1 MRLSIL
7 TGNPSPRE
15 ALQALLDAAAD
26 GIVLVDHAGEIQVF
40 NRSAEML
47 FGYQAAE
54 IVGRNLGTLMNDPD
68 RAAHDVAT
76 RVSDLV
82 GRGRTISARRKDGS
96 VFPAFLSIG
105 AVAGSEP
112 PAFVGF
118 VRDLTAQQQAEQ
130 ETLRLRERLM
140 HVSRLTTV
148 AEMVS
153 GIAHELN
160 QPLAAIATYAHACDR
175 LIGVAAPDVAE
186 IQDALQRIADQAVRA
201 GSIIHRLRGLGQTDA
216 SEYEFA
222 DVNAVICELADL
234 IQNDARARGVSYRA
248 DLAPN
253 LPLVRMKRAQIQ
265 QTVLNLVCNALEALA
280 PPQLQAREVIVRSR
294 LTPTRAVEIT
304 VCDNGPG
311 VDSQTVSRM
320 FDPFYT
326 TKADCAGLGL
336 PISRTI
342 VHAHGGSLK
351 YLPEMAAGA
360 CFAIQLPA

>member
-140 HVSRLTTV
+140 HV
-148 AEMVS
+148 
-153 GIAHELN
+153 
-160 QPLAAIATYAHACDR
+160 
-175 LIGVAAPDVAE
+175 
-186 IQDALQRIADQAVRA
+186 
-201 GSIIHRLRGLGQTDA
+201 
-216 SEYEFA
+216 
-222 DVNAVICELADL
+222 
-234 IQNDARARGVSYRA
+234 
-248 DLAPN
+248 
-253 LPLVRMKRAQIQ
+253 
-265 QTVLNLVCNALEALA
+265 
-280 PPQLQAREVIVRSR
+280 
-294 LTPTRAVEIT
+294 
-304 VCDNGPG
+304 
-311 VDSQTVSRM
+311 
-320 FDPFYT
+320 
-326 TKADCAGLGL
+326 
-336 PISRTI
+336 
-342 VHAHGGSLK
+342 
-351 YLPEMAAGA
+351 
-360 CFAIQLPA
+360 